1 MVTQAEVHNVLK
13 KWSATVTK
21 RDAETGLPQGDA
33 TLSGAVYGV
42 FKGEELVDTYI
53 TDESGQ
59 FTTTDYVC
67 GDDWTIRELSPSE
80 GYLLDNTVY
89 PVGAE
94 PQRYTAEYNPIA
106 LDVTEQVIRG
116 DVNSQRWTRTTPKTN
131 WKVPYL
137 RSTATATATRS
148 LTPRMSCLARWM
160 NWAAVS
166 TP

>member
-67 GDDWTIRELSPSE
+67 GDDWTIRNSSPSE
-80 GYLLDNTVY
+80 
-89 PVGAE
+89 
-94 PQRYTAEYNPIA
+94 
-106 LDVTEQVIRG
+106 VIC
-116 DVNSQRWTRTTPKTN
+116 WTIPC
-131 WKVPYL
+131 
-137 RSTATATATRS
+137 TRS
-148 LTPRMSCLARWM
+148 AQSRSAIRQNIIPLRWM
-160 NWAAVS
+160 
-166 TP
+166 